1 LFALCA
7 ANHDTGNE
15 LFTHVGNLQYG
26 VFANTLFSS
35 SQRLLYANISL
46 AKFSLMRLAKHIKP
60 YKGGEMPVYLRITVD
75 GVEKELSAKRSWEP
89 SR

>member
-1 LFALCA
+1 LLHVLQT
-7 ANHDTGNE
+7 HDAGNE
-15 LFTHVGNLQYG
+15 LFTYVGNLQYG
-26 VFANTLFSS
+26 VFANTLFLQLSALVI
-35 SQRLLYANISL
+35 RDLSL

>member
-1 LFALCA
+1 
-7 ANHDTGNE
+7 
-15 LFTHVGNLQYG
+15 
-26 VFANTLFSS
+26 
-35 SQRLLYANISL
+35 
-46 AKFSLMRLAKHIKP
+46 MRLAKYIKP